1 MTSRGAWSMRR
12 GFAWGLLIVGL
23 TLIFMSPLLSFYVA
37 PRLQGG
43 LTTRDAT
50 LIATGRGSYFSL
62 GLRMDVESTKLE
74 RVSVMKEDSARSTR
88 DVAVMEVVDETFDR
102 GARIRWDVGVATVAF
117 DRRTGEAVA
126 CCRVRPVAQGLVV
139 KFPLGTTAHT
149 YPLWDGIAR
158 RAFPARYRRTEEL
171 SGLTTMVFASL
182 VPATV
187 TGYQDVPAFL
197 LGKRGEGSIRTARV
211 YEAAT
216 DLWVEPAT
224 GAIVKTYQRV
234 RRWLQDSSGQR
245 LLTTADMDFVSSAET
260 IQRNVRAADSALG
273 SLRLIRIQL
282 PIAAPIVGGVVIA
295 LGWRGLRREERR
307 RSSVSGGREAT
318 PE

>member
-1 MTSRGAWSMRR
+1 MHR

-23 TLIFMSPLLSFYVA
+23 TLMFMSPLLRFYVA
-37 PRLQGG
+37 PHLQGG
-43 LTTRDAT
+43 LTTGDAT

-62 GLRMDVESTKLE
+62 GLRMDVESRKLE
-74 RVSVMKEDSARSTR
+74 RVSVMKEDRARSTR

-102 GARIRWDVGVATVAF
+102 GAGLELDVGAAAVAF
-117 DRRTGEAVA
+117 DRRTGVAVA
-126 CCRVRPVAQGLVV
+126 CCRVRPVAHGLVV
-139 KFPLGTTAHT
+139 KFPVGTTART
-149 YPLWDGIAR
+149 YLLWDGVAR
-158 RAFPARYRRTEEL
+158 RAFAARYRRTEEL
-171 SGLTTMVFASL
+171 NGLKTLVFASL

-197 LGKRGEGSIRTARV
+197 VGKHDEGSIRTARV
-211 YEAAT
+211 YEAST

-224 GAIVKTYQRV
+224 GAIVKTHQRV

-260 IQRNVRAADSALG
+260 IQRNVRATDAALG
-273 SLRLIRIQL
+273 SLRLIRFQL

-295 LGWRGLRREERR
+295 LGWRGLRREERQ
-307 RSSVSGGREAT
+307 RSSVSGGQDAT
-318 PE
+318 PK